1 MMEEL
6 EKQLGKDGTEGEKE
20 NGGNPGSIL
29 EEMEKIEE
37 DLVNKRLDRRLIE
50 RQQKIVTQMLESEKA
65 REEQEE
71 KDERKGETA
80 TEYERER
87 IPNAFEEY
95 IKEKEKEI
103 EQLRNVPPNFT
114 PYYKNEINKYYNRL
128 KSKENLI
135 R

>member
-1 MMEEL
+1 
-6 EKQLGKDGTEGEKE
+6 
-20 NGGNPGSIL
+20 
-29 EEMEKIEE
+29 
-37 DLVNKRLDRRLIE
+37 
-50 RQQKIVTQMLESEKA
+50 MLESEKA